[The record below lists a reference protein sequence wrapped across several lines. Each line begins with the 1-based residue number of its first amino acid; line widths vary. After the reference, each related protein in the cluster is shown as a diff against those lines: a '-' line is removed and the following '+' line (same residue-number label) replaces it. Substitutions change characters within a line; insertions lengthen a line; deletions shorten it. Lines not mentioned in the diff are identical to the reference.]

1 MFRKLQRRFLWG
13 SALVLFLV
21 IVVVI
26 SIIFWITTNTV
37 TRQSEVFIER
47 ILENDGRMPDRG
59 EFAPQQKT
67 FLALNDESIREIRFV
82 SVLISEGSNQ
92 IISKMIAVLSDD
104 EVIGLAKKAME
115 SGADSGQLGRIGPR
129 IMHYGRKILED
140 GSALV
145 VIADSTSRYSL
156 TRLIVTYMA
165 VLWFAVLVL
174 FMIAMSRTSRK
185 LVKPFIE
192 NDERQKRFITNASH
206 ELKTP
211 LAVIAANNE
220 LTEAISGKNK
230 WTESTARQI
239 ERLQLLIENLVALT
253 RLDEME
259 EKVMEDVDLTATM
272 IEAADP
278 FRSIIESSGRKYEFQ
293 IEQNIHVNGEKRTLQ
308 QITSILMDNATKYC
322 DEGGTV
328 TVRLTRKGKGAQL
341 SVSNTYAKGKMVD
354 TSRFFERFYREDESH
369 SSAKPGFGIG
379 LSMAREMSERMNGKL
394 NISYSGDQ
402 ITFSVETD
410 LR

>member
-140 GSALV
+140 DSALV